1 MIVSN
6 GLKQVYGLNS
16 VFTHFLSTI
25 CLQLCIK
32 SNSIVFHTKELPIIK
47 PLFNSPYSPESHFP
61 IIPVLISSGIHSISQ
76 QTNKQTINTSFIYTL
91 CAFRWPHFT
100 ISKIPF
106 SYYTSLSPSLSHI
119 LIAARLHVLRRQTQQ
134 LRPLVSLQHRHQPI
148 VLLRRHLPS
157 TPLPLLPSPRSSAAR
172 SWTSATTCT
181 PSSAARSPPPSL
193 PASIPRSDSRT
204 LPAESPS
211 VPPGS
216 VAAAVCVK
224 PRGNP
229 YFCSTEDFLNCMS
242 SSFSFDC
249 RLAAIW
255 SIAEPVSTFLRPIIL
270 PCSMRTLSSGRSVS
284 DRCSCNE
291 ERTMTKNLVFLHVAL

>member
-1 MIVSN
+1 MYSAA
-6 GLKQVYGLNS
+6 
-16 VFTHFLSTI
+16 
-25 CLQLCIK
+25 
-32 SNSIVFHTKELPIIK
+32 K
-47 PLFNSPYSPESHFP
+47 P
-61 IIPVLISSGIHSISQ
+61 SS
-76 QTNKQTINTSFIYTL
+76 FV
-91 CAFRWPHFT
+91 R
-100 ISKIPF
+100 
-106 SYYTSLSPSLSHI
+106 LSPCS
-119 LIAARLHVLRRQTQQ
+119 IATSRSYSSAVTY
-134 LRPLVSLQHRHQPI
+134 
-148 VLLRRHLPS
+148 LPS
-157 TPLPLLPSPRSSAAR
+157 PLPLLPSPRSSAAR

-181 PSSAARSPPPSL
+181 PSSVARSPPPSL

-284 DRCSCNE
+284 DRLSCNE
-291 ERTMTKNLVFLHVAL
+291 ERTKTKNLVFLHVAL

>member
-106 SYYTSLSPSLSHI
+106 SYYTSLSPSSSHI

-157 TPLPLLPSPRSSAAR
+157 IPSPSPTFPTIISCSKLDISSDVYTFISGAF
-172 SWTSATTCT
+172 SATF
-181 PSSAARSPPPSL
+181 
-193 PASIPRSDSRT
+193 
-204 LPAESPS
+204 ESPS

-229 YFCSTEDFLNCMS
+229 YFCSTEDFLNCIS

-291 ERTMTKNLVFLHVAL
+291 ERTKTKNLVFLHVAL